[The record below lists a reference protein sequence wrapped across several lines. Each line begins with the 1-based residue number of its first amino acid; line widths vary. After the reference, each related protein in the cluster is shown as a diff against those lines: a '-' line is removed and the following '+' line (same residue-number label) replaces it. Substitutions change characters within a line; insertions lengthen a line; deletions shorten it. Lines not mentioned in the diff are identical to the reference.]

1 MKKLILLALTLCFV
15 PMVKAQ
21 TNQTTLDEVLAKF
34 GGTPTNYALVP
45 YMTYAPKAKTKIGGG
60 AEVAYN
66 FNQYV
71 GMSLAL
77 DWLGQFSLV
86 SGNVT
91 LGLPFHPAASFFPNL
106 ITTPFIQAGVATA
119 YSGAGKF
126 NGNASTTTEIGDYI
140 KFGHLWKGQFLAGAA
155 WGQWSNVGPAYG
167 GTRYHIFFGWSK
179 GF

>member
-1 MKKLILLALTLCFV
+1 MAFGVSISGKKPVATVTVGSVTIPIYAAPVT
-15 PMVKAQ
+15 VKVTKPIDA
-21 TNQTTLDEVLAKF
+21 TDA
-34 GGTPTNYALVP
+34 
-45 YMTYAPKAKTKIGGG
+45 KIGGG

-71 GMSLAL
+71 GMSLGL